1 MNNLAVQLNETIK
14 SENSFVYDMLSD
26 FGKSLFYPKGILSQS
41 AEAGKKATRFNATIG
56 IATEEDGPMHFEHI
70 QKHFE
75 GYSPKDIYPYAPPE
89 GKKNLREAWRNKI
102 VKDNPTTLQNKNF
115 GLPIV
120 TNALTHGLSVAADL
134 FVEDQDVIILP
145 DKYWGNYNIVF
156 NVRRGGQLK
165 TFELFNQDEN
175 FNIAGLKECLMN
187 QKEVGKAIV
196 LLKLPNNPTG
206 FTPSVEDVNGIVSA
220 LKEAAEA
227 GINIVALLDDAYFG
241 LFYEDSVKES
251 IFGLLAGLH
260 PRILPVKIDGATK
273 ENYVWGLRVGFL
285 TFASESPA
293 ILNALEQKAKGII
306 RGTISS
312 SSHLSQTVILESLES
327 NEFDSE
333 KQQKFTIME
342 KRASKVK
349 QVLQQEKFYEYW
361 SYYPFELGIF
371 YVSKIEKCE
380 C

>member
-1 MNNLAVQLNETIK
+1 M
-14 SENSFVYDMLSD
+14 
-26 FGKSLFYPKGILSQS
+26 
-41 AEAGKKATRFNATIG
+41 
-56 IATEEDGPMHFEHI
+56 
-70 QKHFE
+70 
-75 GYSPKDIYPYAPPE
+75 
-89 GKKNLREAWRNKI
+89 
-102 VKDNPTTLQNKNF
+102 
-115 GLPIV
+115 PIV

-165 TFELFNQDEN
+165 TFELFNQDEK
-175 FNIAGLKECLMN
+175 FNVEGLKACLMQ
-187 QKEVGKAIV
+187 QKEAGKAIV
-196 LLKLPNNPTG
+196 LLNFPNNPTG
-206 FTPSVEDVNGIVSA
+206 FTPSVDEVKGIVQA

-241 LFYEDSVKES
+241 LFYEDSIKES

-327 NEFDSE
+327 NEFDLKNSRNLRLWKIE
-333 KQQKFTIME
+333 RIRLNK
-342 KRASKVK
+342 
-349 QVLQQEKFYEYW
+349 
-361 SYYPFELGIF
+361 YYNKKN
-371 YVSKIEKCE
+371 SKIIGRITHLTQAILCV
-380 C
+380 

>member
-1 MNNLAVQLNETIK
+1 
-14 SENSFVYDMLSD
+14 MLHL
-26 FGKSLFYPKGILSQS
+26 KRK
-41 AEAGKKATRFNATIG
+41 E
-56 IATEEDGPMHFEHI
+56 
-70 QKHFE
+70 
-75 GYSPKDIYPYAPPE
+75 
-89 GKKNLREAWRNKI
+89 KNLREAWRNKI

-196 LLKLPNNPTG
+196 LLNFPNNPTG

-260 PRILPVKIDGATK
+260 PRDPSC
-273 ENYVWGLRVGFL
+273 ENR
-285 TFASESPA
+285 
-293 ILNALEQKAKGII
+293 
-306 RGTISS
+306 
-312 SSHLSQTVILESLES
+312 
-327 NEFDSE
+327 
-333 KQQKFTIME
+333 
-342 KRASKVK
+342 
-349 QVLQQEKFYEYW
+349 W
-361 SYYPFELGIF
+361 SYKRELCLGT
-371 YVSKIEKCE
+371 
-380 C
+380 